1 METLR
6 SFFRRATGS
15 FSKDRLDSD
24 LNAELRSHLELL
36 TQENI
41 AKGMSADEARREAH
55 LTLGGDAQIKDAYRA
70 QAGLPWLDIL
80 LHDLR
85 YGFRYLRKNPG
96 FTTVAVLT
104 LALGIGANTAIF
116 SVVYAVLLRPLPYA
130 QPQQLVSIRGGQSWP
145 DLDDFRRQSH
155 TLSSVG
161 AYWPSQFDLVGDR
174 EPELA
179 FGAMVSLDLFDT
191 LGVPPY
197 LGRTFNSTDDV
208 TGGRRVVV
216 LGYTFWRDRYA
227 SDPNAIGKTIRL
239 SDNNYEIIGVMPK
252 SFWLPSGEGQFYV
265 PFRIGYPEAASERG
279 VHAQYAIARLRPDVT
294 VAQAQSD
301 IDSIA
306 AGLAKL
312 YPGENRD
319 RRYPVV
325 ALQERVV
332 GSVRTTVL
340 VLFGAVALVLLIAC
354 VNFANLLL
362 AKASARKEETQIR
375 AALGA
380 STGRLIHQFLTE
392 SVMLSLIGG
401 AIGVALAYFGLQA
414 LMLLSPGNLP
424 RIESVSIDRMVLVFA
439 LGLSLVTGI
448 VFGLL
453 PIVAIIRRGA
463 PMAPRSGH
471 TVAGQSPV
479 ANRMRQAL
487 IVLEFTLSIVL
498 LCGAGLLLRSM
509 SRLQSVDPGFDPQ
522 NVTTARIWLQSR
534 KYSKLEAQG
543 QFYAQLDER
552 LKQIPGAQN
561 AALVSELPLGG
572 NRLPHN
578 LIFNGRPPVPEGS
591 EPDVLTNLISPDYFT
606 TMHIPLRRGR
616 AFADSDR
623 AGAPLVAII
632 NEEMVRQFY
641 ANEDPLGQQVRYARA
656 DGPPQW
662 ITIVGVVGNVKDYG
676 PDREDEP
683 MLYTPMQ
690 QKTAF
695 WRTWSGMVVRGDNPV
710 RMIEGIKQAVWS
722 LDPAIPITKTMPMN
736 ALLAE
741 SLSQRRFT
749 ALLLVLFAATALAL
763 AVVGI
768 YGVIAYSVVQ
778 RTREFGV
785 RIALGAQRANV
796 VWIVLRQAVVL
807 GAIGTGLGI
816 LGSFFASRA
825 MASLVFGITPRDPAT
840 FISVPLLL
848 LAVALVAA
856 FVPAWRATRI
866 DPTTALRAE

>member
-1 METLR
+1 MMFIRE
-6 SFFRRATGS
+6 FFHRLFGS
-15 FSKDRLDSD
+15 ARKDQVAGYLSE
-24 LNAELRSHLELL
+24 ELASHLELL

-41 AKGMSADEARREAH
+41 AKGMDPDSARRAAR
-55 LTLGGDAQIKDAYRA
+55 LKLGGDAQINDAYRA
-70 QAGLPWLDIL
+70 QAGLPWLDML
-80 LHDLR
+80 LQDLR

-116 SVVYAVLLRPLPYA
+116 SVVYAVLLRPLPYS
-130 QPQQLVSIRGGQSWP
+130 QPEQLISIRGGQSWP
-145 DLDDFRRQSH
+145 DLDDIRRQNH
-155 TLSSVG
+155 TLTNLG
-161 AYWPSQFDLVGDR
+161 AYWATQFDLVGDR

-179 FGAMVSLDLFDT
+179 YGAMVSLDLFDT

-197 LGRTFNSTDDV
+197 LGRTFNSSDDV

-216 LGYTFWRDRYA
+216 LGYTFWRDRFA

-265 PFRIGYPEAASERG
+265 PFRIGYPEAASQRG
-279 VHAQYAIARLRPDVT
+279 VHAQYAIARLRPGVT
-294 VAQAQSD
+294 VTQAQSD

-312 YPGENRD
+312 YPAENRD
-319 RRYPVV
+319 RRYPLVD
-325 ALQERVV
+325 LRERVV
-332 GSVRTTVL
+332 GRVRTTML

-362 AKASARKEETQIR
+362 AKASARREETQIR

-380 STGRLIHQFLTE
+380 STGRLVRQFLTE

-401 AIGVALAYFGLQA
+401 ALGVALSYFGLQA
-414 LMLLSPGNLP
+414 LVLLSPGDLP
-424 RIESVSIDRMVLVFA
+424 RMESVSIDRTVLVFA
-439 LGLSLVTGI
+439 FGISLLTGI

-453 PIVAIIRRGA
+453 PIIAVLRRGG
-463 PMAPRSGH
+463 PMAVRSSY
-471 TVAGQSPV
+471 TIAGQSPV

-534 KYSKLEAQG
+534 KYSKLEAQN

-552 LKQIPGAQN
+552 LKQIPGAQ
-561 AALVSELPLGG
+561 AGALVSELPLGG

-578 LIFNGRPPVPEGS
+578 LIFNGRPPVPEGA
-591 EPDVLTNLISPDYFT
+591 EPDVLTNLISPDYFA
-606 TMHIPLRRGR
+606 TMRIPLRRGR
-616 AFADSDR
+616 AFSDADR
-623 AGAPLVAII
+623 AGAPLVGII

-641 ANEDPLGQQVRYARA
+641 ANEDPLGKQVRYARA
-656 DGPPQW
+656 DGPQW

-683 MLYTPMQ
+683 MLYTPIQ
-690 QKTAF
+690 QKVDF
-695 WRTWSGMVVRGDNPV
+695 WRTWSGMVVRGDNPA

-722 LDPAIPITKTMPMN
+722 LDPAIPITKAMPMS

-763 AVVGI
+763 AIVGI
-768 YGVIAYSVVQ
+768 YGVIAYAVVQ

-796 VWIVLRQAVVL
+796 LWIVLRQAVIL
-807 GAIGTGLGI
+807 GAIGIAIGI
-816 LGSFFASRA
+816 VGSLFASRA
-825 MASLVFGITPRDPAT
+825 ISSLIFGIAPRDPAT
-840 FISVPLLL
+840 FVSVALLL
-848 LAVALVAA
+848 LAVALFAA